1 MEATETLHLSKD
13 TFYTA
18 VAMAKKIYEKQRY
31 QRFPHRVIEIQVASM
46 LSLAGKMETNKINF
60 VEAISAI
67 CGFQKEQ
74 IIEG

>member
-31 QRFPHRVIEIQVASM
+31 QRFSHKVIEIQVASI

-67 CGFQKEQ
+67 CGFHKNQ